1 MMRTKSVLA
10 PILLIFALTIPSSLV
25 IAAAPGPAGAPQS
38 DRFGN
43 ADYITVDQL
52 RDYLTFVAS
61 DEMQGRDTPSAGL
74 DIVAKFIA
82 TNLARWGLEPA
93 GDDGTFFQKIE
104 LQRSLIDPAGSS
116 VKLGD
121 RAFSYGEDFLA
132 STQAG
137 SATGGVVYAAHGWII
152 PPQEINPYEGLDVE
166 GKFVVVAGGLP
177 PGVSFMDL
185 RRGTP
190 GEDFI
195 MPQMYL
201 REHGALGMIMIP
213 DFRTLTRWEASV
225 ERALERGA
233 VEVTAFSEEGTEG
246 GSPFLSITPSL
257 AMLDAL
263 FRGEQMN
270 ASRVFAATGGGDDMG
285 EPFALDADKMLTV
298 EIATQV
304 ETTYTQNVVAIQR
317 GADPELADHYVALG
331 AHYDH
336 VGVGTPVNGDAIYNG
351 ADDDGSGTVA
361 LLAMA
366 EAFAKGPAPQR
377 SIIFVWHAGEEHGLW
392 GARYFNEHLPIPA
405 DNVVSQL
412 NIDMIGRSKAEG
424 DTVRAN
430 ADLTGPNE
438 VYLIGPKVMSDQL
451 GEIAESVNDS
461 YLQLDF
467 NYMYD
472 AVDHPTRFFFRSDHV
487 QYARNGIPIIF
498 FFTGTHEDYHRP
510 SDEVD
515 KIDFQKMEKISRT
528 IYALAWA
535 LAHGEGRPAINENL
549 PPELIQQ

>member
-1 MMRTKSVLA
+1 MRSKSLFA
-10 PILLIFALTIPSSLV
+10 PILLVLALAISSSFVLG
-25 IAAAPGPAGAPQS
+25 AALGPAGAAQG

-43 ADYITVDQL
+43 ADYITVEQL
-52 RDYLTFVAS
+52 RDYLAFVAS

-82 TNLARWGLEPA
+82 TNLSRWGLEPA
-93 GDDGTFFQKIE
+93 GDDGTFLQDIE
-104 LQRSLIDPAGSS
+104 LSRSAIDPAGTR
-116 VKLGD
+116 VQFGD
-121 RAFSYGEDFLA
+121 RTFTYGEDFLA
-132 STQAG
+132 GTQAG
-137 SATGGVVYAAHGWII
+137 SATGGIVYAGHGWII
-152 PPQEINPYEGLDVE
+152 PPEEINPYEGLDVE

-177 PGVSFMDL
+177 PGVSFMEL

-190 GEDFI
+190 GVDFI
-195 MPQMYL
+195 MPQAYL
-201 REHGALGMIMIP
+201 REHGALGLIEIP
-213 DFRTLTRWEASV
+213 SFRTLSRWEANL
-225 ERALERGA
+225 ERAMERGA
-233 VEVTAFSEEGTEG
+233 VEVAAFSDDEEDAGT
-246 GSPFLSITPSL
+246 LLTITVSL
-257 AMLDAL
+257 PMLEAL

-270 ASRVFAATGGGDDMG
+270 ASRVFAAAGGGEMG
-285 EPFALDADKMLTV
+285 EPFEFDADKTITV
-298 EIATQV
+298 DVATEV
-304 ETTYTQNVVAIQR
+304 ETIHTQNVVAIQR
-317 GADPELADHYVALG
+317 GSDPELADYYVAIG

-336 VGVGTPVNGDAIYNG
+336 VGVGAPVDGDAIYNG

-377 SIIFVWHAGEEHGLW
+377 SIIFVWHAGEEKGLW
-392 GARYFNEHLPIPA
+392 GARYFNEHLPVPA

-412 NIDMIGRSKAEG
+412 NIDMIGRSKPEG
-424 DTVRAN
+424 DTHRAN
-430 ADLTGPNE
+430 ADLSGPNE
-438 VYLIGPKVMSDQL
+438 VYLIGPKVMSDEL
-451 GEIAESVNDS
+451 GEIAEAVNDS

-487 QYARNGIPIIF
+487 TYAQNGIPIIF

-510 SDEVD
+510 SDEID
-515 KIDFQKMEKISRT
+515 KIDFEKMEKISRT

-549 PPELIQQ
+549 PPQLIQH

>member
-1 MMRTKSVLA
+1 MRSKSLFA
-10 PILLIFALTIPSSLV
+10 PILLVLALAISSSFVLG
-25 IAAAPGPAGAPQS
+25 AGLGPAGAAQG

-43 ADYITVDQL
+43 ADYITVEQL
-52 RDYLTFVAS
+52 RDYLAFVSS

-82 TNLARWGLEPA
+82 TNLSRWGLEPA
-93 GDDGTFFQKIE
+93 GDDGTFLQDIE
-104 LQRSLIDPAGSS
+104 LSRSAIDPAGTR
-116 VKLGD
+116 VQFGD
-121 RAFSYGEDFLA
+121 RTFTYGEDFLA
-132 STQAG
+132 GTQAG
-137 SATGGVVYAAHGWII
+137 SATGGIVYAGHGWII
-152 PPQEINPYEGLDVE
+152 PPEEINPYEGLDVE

-177 PGVSFMDL
+177 PGVSFMEL

-190 GEDFI
+190 GVDFI
-195 MPQMYL
+195 RPQAYL
-201 REHGALGMIMIP
+201 REHGALGLIEIP
-213 DFRTLTRWEASV
+213 SFRTLSRWEANL

-233 VEVTAFSEEGTEG
+233 VEVAAFSDDEEDAGT
-246 GSPFLSITPSL
+246 LLTITVSL
-257 AMLDAL
+257 PMLEAL

-270 ASRVFAATGGGDDMG
+270 ASRVFAAAGGGEMG
-285 EPFALDADKMLTV
+285 EPFEFEADKTITV
-298 EIATQV
+298 DVATEV
-304 ETTYTQNVVAIQR
+304 ETIHTQNVVAIQR
-317 GADPELADHYVALG
+317 GSDPELADHYVAIG

-336 VGVGTPVNGDAIYNG
+336 VGVGAPVDGDAIYNG

-377 SIIFVWHAGEEHGLW
+377 SIIFVWHAGEEKGLW
-392 GARYFNEHLPIPA
+392 GARYFNEHLPVPA

-412 NIDMIGRSKAEG
+412 NIDMIGRSKPEG
-424 DTVRAN
+424 DTHRAN
-430 ADLTGPNE
+430 ADLSGPNE
-438 VYLIGPKVMSDQL
+438 VYLIGPKVMSDEL
-451 GEIAESVNDS
+451 GEIAEAVNDS

-472 AVDHPTRFFFRSDHV
+472 AIDHPTRFFFRSDHV
-487 QYARNGIPIIF
+487 TYAQNGIPIIF

-510 SDEVD
+510 SDEID
-515 KIDFQKMEKISRT
+515 KIDFEKMEKISRT

-549 PPELIQQ
+549 PPQLIQH